1 VLDADDFQ
9 RLGLYEPDVEYAPQ
23 KLELLKYLTDLGATE
38 DDLVASRDTLPGLAA
53 VVGIRNGPALTF
65 EEVVAR
71 SGMPPEQLRRLLRAT
86 GFADPRPGQ
95 PVFIEGVVSLATGL
109 RSVQEVFGDE
119 VMFQLAR
126 VLGSAMARVA
136 DAVISAFL
144 VNVEPVARKEDPV
157 GLAVARANTEAVGL
171 LPLVAPALDILF
183 RQHLLAQQRS
193 VFSDDELLAGYE
205 TQLLVVGFVDLVDS
219 TSLSQELSIGDW
231 GQVVTTFETVAVDI
245 ITERGGRVVKLIG
258 DEVMYTAADPAVASG
273 IALELRRVLSADPT
287 VPPVRVG
294 LAAGRVLLRDGDVFG
309 PVVALAARAVKV
321 AAPGDV
327 VASAPVVEAAGV
339 QGEPLGP
346 QSLKGF
352 ADEVELFRV
361 DEVADG

>member
-9 RLGLYEPDVEYAPQ
+9 RLGLYDPDAEYAPQ
-23 KLELLKYLTDLGATE
+23 KLELLKYLTNLGATE

-53 VVGIRNGPALTF
+53 VVGIRDGPALTF
-65 EEVVAR
+65 EEVVAG
-71 SGMPPEQLRRLLRAT
+71 SGVAPEHLRRLLRAT
-86 GFADPRPGQ
+86 GFADPLPGQ
-95 PVFIEGVVSLATGL
+95 RVFIEGVVSLAVGL

-157 GLAVARANTEAVGL
+157 GLAVARANTDAVGL

-193 VFSDDELLAGYE
+193 VISDDEVLAGYE
-205 TQLLVVGFVDLVDS
+205 TQLLVVGFVDLVGS

-231 GQVVTTFETVAVDI
+231 GQVVTTFETVAGDTV
-245 ITERGGRVVKLIG
+245 TERGGRVVKLIG
-258 DEVMYTAADPAVASG
+258 DEVLYVVADPGVACA
-273 IALELRRVLSADPT
+273 IALELRRVFASDPS
-287 VPPVRVG
+287 VPPVRIG
-294 LAAGRVLLRDGDVFG
+294 LASGRVLLRDGDVFG

-327 VASAPVVEAAGV
+327 VASAEVVEAAGIRG
-339 QGEPLGP
+339 QPLGP

-352 ADEVELFRV
+352 AGEVELFRV
-361 DEVADG
+361 TDVTDG